1 MPTGDTQGGQNKA
14 AFPHSNSP
22 REQWQQLEDNTPQ
35 QPVFFQHYQ
44 FCAVL
49 MTMAFLGALSMQFSL
64 SIGPDDCD
72 NDNFFEAIGGI
83 ALWISIIGIPI
94 NGFIFL
100 KSLFDSE
107 MYSWRVFLWSI
118 AHAAVLFLL
127 VLFFIDAITQDLFC
141 GSGGPD
147 YDIGAGF

>member
-1 MPTGDTQGGQNKA
+1 MSTEDTQGGQSKA
-14 AFPHSNSP
+14 TFPQSDSP
-22 REQWQQLEDNTPQ
+22 RQHWQQLEDNTPQ

-49 MTMAFLGALSMQFSL
+49 MIMAFLGALSMQLGL

-72 NDNFFEAIGGI
+72 NDNFFEVIGGV
-83 ALWISIIGIPI
+83 ALWISVIGIPI
-94 NGFIFL
+94 NGVIFL
-100 KSLFDSE
+100 KSLLDSE
-107 MYSWRVFLWSI
+107 ISSWRVFLWSI

-127 VLFFIDAITQDLFC
+127 LLFFIDAIAQDMFC
-141 GSGGPD
+141 GSDGPH